1 MKKAWWDRW
10 WGWIFVALLVAGWGV
25 FALVILGIV
34 LAVRWLN
41 G

>member
-1 MKKAWWDRW
+1 MKKAWWERW
-10 WGWIFVALLVAGWGV
+10 WGWVFVAALLAGWGL
-25 FALVILGIV
+25 FGLVILGIV

>member
-10 WGWIFVALLVAGWGV
+10 WPLALVMLMVAGWGL
-25 FALVILGIV
+25 FGLVILGIV

>member
-1 MKKAWWDRW
+1 MKKAWWDRFW
-10 WGWIFVALLVAGWGV
+10 PLVLVGLMVAGWGL

>member
-10 WGWIFVALLVAGWGV
+10 WGWVFVALLVAGWGV
-25 FALVILGIV
+25 FAL
-34 LAVRWLN
+34 AVRWLN